1 MAALNFP
8 ASPTIGDTYE
18 PSGLGI
24 VYTWDGTTWLSGAS
38 AIIRFYGSL
47 DGKPDPGMELFDI
60 EMIGDEVFTASLPSN
75 LGSCDVAATGTVQF
89 PILVNG
95 VQVGYAQVAAASTTM
110 TWSMASDYVAAAGDR
125 LKFAAPSSQDAT
137 LSGPRWTL
145 VGRRV

>member
-18 PSGLGI
+18 PVGLGI
-24 VYTWDGTTWLSGAS
+24 VYTWDGVTWNSASS
-38 AIIRFYGSL
+38 AIIRLYGSL

-60 EMIGDEVFTASLPSN
+60 EMIGDEVFPAGLTGN
-75 LGSCDVAATGTVQF
+75 VGSCDVAATGTVQF

-95 VQVGYAQVAAASTTM
+95 VQVGYAQVAAAATVM
-110 TWSMASDYVAAAGDR
+110 TWSLSVDYVAAPGDR
-125 LKFAAPSSQDAT
+125 FKFAAPSSQDAT
-137 LSGPRWTL
+137 LSGPRWTF